1 MASWKQIIVNA
12 NNSVVSSNITDGAI
26 TANKIASSAINHP
39 SKFDNGVV
47 GADALG
53 SNAVTTAKIAGGAVT
68 AAKIASDAVGNAKIA
83 DNAVQSAQ
91 LANGSVSNGKIVNDA
106 VSQAKIA
113 DNAVGAAQLI
123 VTGTGNTSQFLR
135 SDGDGTFSWATPSA
149 SVADSSITTA
159 KLADNAVT
167 FAKIQDLS
175 IQGEKIAD
183 EGIVD
188 GKLADDAVGSNV
200 IQDNA
205 VTFDKL
211 SYTGQKTTGQA
222 LVYNQYVSGNIGV
235 ASFINTHSLI
245 FTHNFSD
252 DIAAS
257 THYLPWSGTAEGTS
271 INGSDV
277 GITAP
282 VNMTFRRLMFRSEWI
297 NATVTISFK
306 FYKRVSGTT
315 SFTLTDSTTLTYAP
329 SEDHTVKVIEDG
341 VSSSQINFA
350 ISKTEQA
357 IVQLV
362 ANVDG
367 TQFSDFG
374 VSSIWSVDINDMD
387 WG

>member
-1 MASWKQIIVNA
+1 MAYKKIILDDTGT
-12 NNSVVSSNITDGAI
+12 VSSTNIADSAV
-26 TANKIASSAINHP
+26 TANKIASAAINHP

-47 GADALG
+47 TADVLD
-53 SNAVTTAKIAGGAVT
+53 SNAVTTAKIASGAVT

-135 SDGDGTFSWATPSA
+135 SDGDGTFTWATPSS
-149 SVADSSITTA
+149 SVADGSITTA
-159 KLADNAVT
+159 KLADDSVT
-167 FAKIQDLS
+167 NAKIQDFAVT
-175 IQGEKIAD
+175 GEAIAD

-188 GKLADDAVGSNV
+188 GKLADNAVSTNV

-205 VTFDKL
+205 ITFDKL
-211 SYTGQKTTGQA
+211 SYTGQKATGQA
-222 LVYNQYVSGNIGV
+222 LIYNNFISGKIGV
-235 ASFINTHSLI
+235 QSFIHTHSLI

-252 DIAAS
+252 DINAN
-257 THYLPWSGTAEGTS
+257 THYLPWSGTAESTS

-277 GITAP
+277 GLTAP

-297 NATVTISFK
+297 NSNVTINFK
-306 FYKRVSGTT
+306 FYRRVSGTT
-315 SFTLTDSTTLTYAP
+315 AFTLVDSTTLSYAS
-329 SEDHTVKVIEDG
+329 SEDHTVKQFEDG
-341 VSSSQINFA
+341 SGTAQINFA
-350 ISKTEQA
+350 VNKTEQA
-357 IVQLV
+357 IIQVV
-362 ANVDG
+362 ANSDG
-367 TQFSDFG
+367 TAFSDFG
-374 VSSIWSVDINDMD
+374 VTSIWSVDINNMD